1 MSIDELI
8 ERSHAMAAECHGID
22 LFSLC
27 ELKMAYNATRPY
39 RHGGKR
45 A

>member
-1 MSIDELI
+1 MTIDELI
-8 ERSHAMAAECHGID
+8 ERSHAMALE
-22 LFSLC
+22 
-27 ELKMAYNATRPY
+27 KAYNATRPH